1 MRECCGITGIFIGI
15 GQCEG
20 SVSSLWVSMPPVTC
34 SRFFPCVSA
43 KGVFYVPLPAE
54 FVRRLTALLVLAP
67 TLDIWAIAIYGV
79 EFVLWMGVFACG
91 AYYNLIPWMIRK
103 LDGGA
108 LSPPAEIELR
118 LEHAPIP
125 SADSQLRNR
134 SVPVYLHRLSSSTSV
149 FRTPSG
155 ADVVCRGSSIVS
167 MHDSS

>member
-1 MRECCGITGIFIGI
+1 M
-15 GQCEG
+15 
-20 SVSSLWVSMPPVTC
+20 
-34 SRFFPCVSA
+34 
-43 KGVFYVPLPAE
+43 
-54 FVRRLTALLVLAP
+54 
-67 TLDIWAIAIYGV
+67 
-79 EFVLWMGVFACG
+79 FACG
-91 AYYNLIPWMIRK
+91 AYYNLIPWMIRR
-103 LDGGA
+103 LDRGA

-134 SVPVYLHRLSSSTSV
+134 SVPVSLHRLSSSASV